1 MSLTPTIYCLDSNVV
16 RPLYLLLEKK
26 YPKSFI
32 GFEDFVDKN
41 LSNDME
47 QNELYVHKNA
57 GILKLLKKRHFFS
70 ENSLV
75 LLHWLKVIK
84 PLKHLWIVLRST
96 LYILFKT
103 IQMCSRLQYT
113 HMRFLWKKVGAP
125 QQSSTLCIPKK
136 AKERTASKPSWLNQN
151 VQCVQHEKEKETCLS
166 INGIPCPHICSLL
179 RFYLR
184 FRCSFGCIQMLQ
196 HTNTQI
202 SNERTN
208 LLYVRSWQHII
219 LKMRRVTNQS
229 GNLNGFCRQNLISAQ
244 LLWFD
249 VHDALSSV

>member
-1 MSLTPTIYCLDSNVV
+1 MQISRYIQMNRKKLFFYGLKMNLISIGKVNLAHWRYALIYYFIYSMQMSLTPTIYCLDSNVV

-136 AKERTASKPSWLNQN
+136 AKERTASKPS
-151 VQCVQHEKEKETCLS
+151 
-166 INGIPCPHICSLL
+166 
-179 RFYLR
+179 
-184 FRCSFGCIQMLQ
+184 
-196 HTNTQI
+196 
-202 SNERTN
+202 
-208 LLYVRSWQHII
+208 
-219 LKMRRVTNQS
+219 
-229 GNLNGFCRQNLISAQ
+229 
-244 LLWFD
+244 
-249 VHDALSSV
+249 

>member
-1 MSLTPTIYCLDSNVV
+1 MDRITVDFIHFIQNYSNV
-16 RPLYLLLEKK
+16 LAFTIHTYAISLEK
-26 YPKSFI
+26 SRC
-32 GFEDFVDKN
+32 
-41 LSNDME
+41 
-47 QNELYVHKNA
+47 A
-57 GILKLLKKRHFFS
+57 A
-70 ENSLV
+70 
-75 LLHWLKVIK
+75 
-84 PLKHLWIVLRST
+84 
-96 LYILFKT
+96 T
-103 IQMCSRLQYT
+103 IFNFM
-113 HMRFLWKKVGAP
+113 H
-125 QQSSTLCIPKK
+125 KK